1 MKPEIATYKW
11 NRFFIIIVN
20 LTLIALSCISP
31 FEPNYKGEDNLLVV
45 DGSLI
50 KGVET
55 QVIKISRSSSI
66 VHPKYQPEKNCQVR
80 IMDDSGNEFFFIE
93 EIPGK
98 YVASINDAL
107 LNYGAQYKL
116 IFSIPGGGNYESG
129 YQELLKTAPVENFY
143 SFNENHYDPLMNQE
157 NIEGL
162 QFYVD
167 LEAPDDAS
175 RYYKWQIN
183 ETWQIH
189 SQFKIIGFY
198 DGKTIRISDIPSD
211 SLYYCWSSKT
221 SEGIYTSSTINLS
234 HNTIEKVPLHFKL
247 KSSQDLTIKYC
258 ATVRQF
264 ALNEDAYDYWH
275 QKGIELNES
284 GQIYTTQPNQ
294 FKSNIYNTGNPE
306 EKVLGF
312 FWASSCTEKHLFFEN
327 PFGVEFIYLEEVC
340 KALTSCE
347 MASGEVL
354 LNALYA
360 YIARN
365 RNFPRSP
372 LYIYFTPPFC
382 YNFCTT
388 PPCIDCR
395 LLGGATKKPDFWGN
409 TVLSK

>member
-1 MKPEIATYKW
+1 MKPEIATNKW

-20 LTLIALSCISP
+20 LILIALSCISP
-31 FEPNYKGEDNLLVV
+31 FEPNYKGENNLLVV
-45 DGSLI
+45 DGSII

-66 VHPKYQPEKNCQVR
+66 VHPEYQNVKYQPEKNCQVK
-80 IMDDSGNEFFFIE
+80 IMDDSGNEFFFKE
-93 EIPGK
+93 ELPGE
-98 YVASINDAL
+98 YVASINDEF
-107 LNYGAQYKL
+107 LNYGTQYKL

-129 YQELLKTAPVENFY
+129 YQRLLETAPIDNFY
-143 SFNENHYDPLMNQE
+143 SFKENHYDPLMNQE

-167 LEAPDDAS
+167 LDAPDDAS
-175 RYYKWQIN
+175 RYYKWQII

-189 SQFKIIGFY
+189 SEFKIIGFY
-198 DGKTIRISDIPSD
+198 DGKTIRLSDFPSD

-221 SEGIYTSSTINLS
+221 SVGIYTSSTINLS

-247 KSSQDLTIKYC
+247 KASQDLTIKYC

-294 FKSNIYNTGNPE
+294 FKSNIFNTDNPE

-327 PFGVEFIYLEEVC
+327 PFGIEFIYLEEVC
-340 KALTSCE
+340 KALSV
-347 MASGEVL
+347 M
-354 LNALYA
+354 
-360 YIARN
+360 
-365 RNFPRSP
+365 
-372 LYIYFTPPFC
+372 
-382 YNFCTT
+382 
-388 PPCIDCR
+388 
-395 LLGGATKKPDFWGN
+395 
-409 TVLSK
+409 